1 MSKKRWHLKSVA
13 KILRS
18 ITEKKPQQTPIKFA
32 RNIPLDDFNKLLIN
46 QIKVMDSDIEIL
58 ERNFPVQEGRSRV
71 DLLACNHSGELIL
84 ILTPEIL
91 KAQRLIELIAEYDWM
106 KKNIPLWR
114 HLFPQ
119 AVNRGELQIKVWFFS
134 AEMDSNINTI
144 LFYLKGIPLK
154 IFQYSYRNWEQKL
167 TLAINPWMH
176 LKTEANPLNISE
188 DRPHFKPNLNKAS
201 PPVLRAVPP
210 PKKIPQISQEEIK
223 DLVQGF
229 ETNTISEV
237 EMFEDEITEPFFDM
251 KDLKL
256 EKA

>member
-13 KILRS
+13 QILRS
-18 ITEKKPQQTPIKFA
+18 ITEKKPNTPAKAA
-32 RNIPLDDFNKLLIN
+32 RNIPLDDFTRLLID
-46 QIKVMDSDIEIL
+46 QIKVIDESVEIL

-71 DLLACNHSGELIL
+71 DLLACNHSGDLLL
-84 ILTPEIL
+84 ILTPETL
-91 KAQRLIELIAEYDWM
+91 KAQRLIDLIAEYDWM
-106 KKNIPLWR
+106 KKNVPLWQ

-119 AVNRGELQIKVWFFS
+119 AVRRGELQLKVWFFS

-154 IFQYSYRNWEQKL
+154 IFQYSYRNWSNKL
-167 TLAINPWMH
+167 SLVISPWMQ
-176 LKTEANPLNISE
+176 LKTEVNPLSIPE
-188 DRPHFKPNLNKAS
+188 ERPHFKANPQKAS
-201 PPVLRAVPP
+201 PPVLRALPP
-210 PKKIPQISQEEIK
+210 PKQIPPISQEEIQ

-229 ETNTISEV
+229 ETSTISEM
-237 EMFEDEITEPFFDM
+237 EMFEDEITEPFFDV